1 MYTIAGIDAT
11 GLEGVEGAGM
21 AGVENAATKLCGRGH
36 GGDRMKSPS
45 SPVSLLSEPVRS

>member
-45 SPVSLLSEPVRS
+45 SPVSLLSEPL